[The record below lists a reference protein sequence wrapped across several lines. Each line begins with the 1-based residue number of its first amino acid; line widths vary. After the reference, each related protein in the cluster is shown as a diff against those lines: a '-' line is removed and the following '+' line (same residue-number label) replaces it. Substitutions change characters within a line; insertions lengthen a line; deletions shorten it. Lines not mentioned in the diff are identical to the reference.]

1 MGGAAGHE
9 RDDKVFRRMTALT
22 TTTTELPESR
32 VRVEAQVSPD
42 EVQKSLE
49 RAARALGRDMRIPGF
64 RKGKVPAPVIIQR
77 VGREAVL
84 DEAVRDGISRWYV
97 DAIDEAGISP
107 VGDPDLDIG
116 DLPEAGEPLSFT
128 IEIGVL
134 PTATLGTYKGVEV
147 GRAEAAADEDEI
159 QKELDELRERSGT
172 LEPADR
178 PAQMGDFT
186 VIDFVG
192 KQDGVPFEGGEGR
205 DFPLELGSGKFIPG
219 FEEQLQGAAA
229 GDERVVEVTF
239 PEDYQAEHLA
249 GQAVTFEV
257 TVKEVKEKKL
267 PELDDEFAETAAGF
281 DSLAELREDIASRLR
296 EREEERIERAFRDAA
311 LDAVVGEATIDIP
324 DALVESRAKELWDR
338 MLHQLGHQGIT
349 KEIYLQISQKS
360 EEELLAEARPD
371 AEVQLRREAVL
382 KAIVAAEA
390 FEITDE
396 DLLEALTPTAEA
408 QQTKPKKLLDQLRSA
423 GRVDEAREDLAQRRA
438 LDLVADEAV
447 AISVAEAE
455 KQGKPFTPERDD
467 AAAAGA

>member
-1 MGGAAGHE
+1 MSA
-9 RDDKVFRRMTALT
+9 MT
-22 TTTTELPESR
+22 TTTTDLPESR
-32 VRVEAQVSPD
+32 VRVEAQVSAD
-42 EVQKSLE
+42 EVEKSLE
-49 RAARALGRDMRIPGF
+49 RAARAIGRDMRIPGF

-134 PTATLGTYKGVEV
+134 PAATLGTYKGVEV
-147 GRAEAAADEDEI
+147 GRAEPVAADEDV
-159 QKELDELRERSGT
+159 QAELDTLRERSGT
-172 LEPADR
+172 LETADR

-186 VIDFVG
+186 VIDFLG
-192 KQDGVPFEGGEGR
+192 RKDGEPFDGGEGR
-205 DFPLELGSGKFIPG
+205 DFPLELGSGRFIPG

-249 GQAVTFEV
+249 GEAVTFDV
-257 TVKEVKEKKL
+257 TVKEVKEKRL

-281 DSLAELREDIASRLR
+281 DSLDELKEDIASRLR

-311 LDAVVGEATIDIP
+311 LDAVVAEATIDIP
-324 DALVESRAKELWDR
+324 DALVEARGKELWDR
-338 MLHQLGHQGIT
+338 MLHQLSHQGIS
-349 KEIYLQISQKS
+349 KEIYLQISQKT

-371 AEVQLRREAVL
+371 AEMQLRREAVL
-382 KAIVAAEA
+382 KAIVEAEK
-390 FEITDE
+390 FEISDD
-396 DLLEALTPTAEA
+396 DLLEALAPTAEA
-408 QQTKPKKLLDQLRSA
+408 QQTKPKKLLERLKSS
-423 GRVDEAREDLAQRRA
+423 GRIDEAREDLAQRRA
-438 LDLVADEAV
+438 LDLVTDEAV

-455 KQGKPFTPERDD
+455 KQGKPFTPERETEP
-467 AAAAGA
+467 GA

>member
-1 MGGAAGHE
+1 MS
-9 RDDKVFRRMTALT
+9 ALT

-32 VRVEAQVSPD
+32 VRVEAQVSAD
-42 EVQKSLE
+42 EVEKSLE
-49 RAARALGRDMRIPGF
+49 RAARAIGRDMRIPGF

-116 DLPEAGEPLSFT
+116 DLPGAGEPLSFT

-134 PTATLGTYKGVEV
+134 PPAKLGTYRGVEV
-147 GRAEAAADEDEI
+147 GRAEPAAADEDV
-159 QKELDELRERSGT
+159 QAELDTLRERSGT
-172 LEPADR
+172 LETADR

-186 VIDFVG
+186 VIDFLG
-192 KQDGVPFEGGEGR
+192 KKDGVPFEGGEGR
-205 DFPLELGSGKFIPG
+205 DFPLELGSGRFIPG
-219 FEEQLQGAAA
+219 FEEQLQGASA
-229 GDERVVEVTF
+229 GEERVVEVTF

-249 GQAVTFEV
+249 GEAVTFEV

-281 DSLAELREDIASRLR
+281 DSLDELKEDIASRLR

-311 LDAVVGEATIDIP
+311 LDAVVAEATIEIP
-324 DALVESRAKELWDR
+324 DALVEARGKELWDR
-338 MLHQLGHQGIT
+338 MLHQLSHQGIS
-349 KEIYLQISQKS
+349 KEIYLQISQKT

-382 KAIVAAEA
+382 KAIVEAEK
-390 FEITDE
+390 FDISDD
-396 DLLEALTPTAEA
+396 DLLEALAPTAEA
-408 QQTKPKKLLDQLRSA
+408 QQTKPKKLLERLKSS
-423 GRVDEAREDLAQRRA
+423 GRIDEAREDLAQRRA
-438 LDLVADEAV
+438 LDLVTDEAV

-455 KQGKPFTPERDD
+455 KQGKPFTPERE
-467 AAAAGA
+467 AEPGA

>member
-1 MGGAAGHE
+1 MS
-9 RDDKVFRRMTALT
+9 ALT

-32 VRVEAQVSPD
+32 VRVEAQVSAD
-42 EVQKSLE
+42 EVEKSLE
-49 RAARALGRDMRIPGF
+49 RAARAIGRDMRIPGF

-116 DLPEAGEPLSFT
+116 DLPGAGEPLSFT

-134 PTATLGTYKGVEV
+134 PPAKLGTYKGVEV
-147 GRAEAAADEDEI
+147 GRAEPAAADEDV
-159 QKELDELRERSGT
+159 QAELDTLRERSGT
-172 LEPADR
+172 LETADR

-186 VIDFVG
+186 VIDFLG
-192 KQDGVPFEGGEGR
+192 KKDGVPFEGGEGR
-205 DFPLELGSGKFIPG
+205 DFPLELGSGRFIPG
-219 FEEQLQGAAA
+219 FEEQLQGASA
-229 GDERVVEVTF
+229 GEERVVEVTF

-249 GQAVTFEV
+249 GEAVTFEV

-281 DSLAELREDIASRLR
+281 DSLDELKEDIASRLR

-311 LDAVVGEATIDIP
+311 LDAVVAEATIEIP
-324 DALVESRAKELWDR
+324 DALVEARGKELWDR
-338 MLHQLGHQGIT
+338 MLHQLSHQGIS
-349 KEIYLQISQKS
+349 KEIYLQISQKT

-382 KAIVAAEA
+382 KAIVEAEK
-390 FEITDE
+390 FDISDD
-396 DLLEALTPTAEA
+396 DLLEALAPTAEA
-408 QQTKPKKLLDQLRSA
+408 QQTKPKKLLERLKSS
-423 GRVDEAREDLAQRRA
+423 GRIDEAREDLAQRRA
-438 LDLVADEAV
+438 LDLVTDEAV

-455 KQGKPFTPERDD
+455 KQGKPFTPERE
-467 AAAAGA
+467 AEPGA

>member
-1 MGGAAGHE
+1 MS
-9 RDDKVFRRMTALT
+9 ALT

-32 VRVEAQVSPD
+32 VRVEAQVSAD
-42 EVQKSLE
+42 EVEKSLE
-49 RAARALGRDMRIPGF
+49 RAARAIGRDMRIPGF

-134 PTATLGTYKGVEV
+134 PPAKLGTYKGVEV
-147 GRAEAAADEDEI
+147 GRAEAAAADEDV
-159 QKELDELRERSGT
+159 QAELDTLRERSGT
-172 LEPADR
+172 LETADR

-186 VIDFVG
+186 VIDFLG
-192 KQDGVPFEGGEGR
+192 KKDGVPFDGGEGR
-205 DFPLELGSGKFIPG
+205 DFPLELGSGRFIPG
-219 FEEQLQGAAA
+219 FEEQLQGASA
-229 GDERVVEVTF
+229 GEERVVEVTF

-249 GQAVTFEV
+249 GEAVTFEV

-281 DSLAELREDIASRLR
+281 DSLDELKEDIASRLR

-311 LDAVVGEATIDIP
+311 LDAVVAEATIDIP
-324 DALVESRAKELWDR
+324 DALVEARGKELWDR
-338 MLHQLGHQGIT
+338 MLHQLSHQGIS
-349 KEIYLQISQKS
+349 KEIYLQISQKT

-382 KAIVAAEA
+382 KAIVEAEK
-390 FEITDE
+390 FEISDD
-396 DLLEALTPTAEA
+396 DLLEALAPTAEA
-408 QQTKPKKLLDQLRSA
+408 QQTKPKKLLERLKSS
-423 GRVDEAREDLAQRRA
+423 GRIDEAREDLAQRRA
-438 LDLVADEAV
+438 LDLVTDEAV

-455 KQGKPFTPERDD
+455 KQGKPFTPERE
-467 AAAAGA
+467 AEPGA

>member
-1 MGGAAGHE
+1 MS
-9 RDDKVFRRMTALT
+9 ALT

-32 VRVEAQVSPD
+32 VRVEAQVSAD
-42 EVQKSLE
+42 EVEKSLE
-49 RAARALGRDMRIPGF
+49 RAARAIGRDMRIPGF

-116 DLPEAGEPLSFT
+116 DLPGAGEPLSFT

-134 PTATLGTYKGVEV
+134 PPAKLGAYKGVEV
-147 GRAEAAADEDEI
+147 GRAEPAAADEDV
-159 QKELDELRERSGT
+159 QAELDTLRERSGT
-172 LEPADR
+172 LETADR

-186 VIDFVG
+186 VIDFLG
-192 KQDGVPFEGGEGR
+192 KKDGVPFEGGEGR
-205 DFPLELGSGKFIPG
+205 DFPLELGSGRFIPG
-219 FEEQLQGAAA
+219 FEEQLQGASA
-229 GDERVVEVTF
+229 GEERVVEVTF

-249 GQAVTFEV
+249 GEAVTFEV

-281 DSLAELREDIASRLR
+281 DSLDELKEDIASRLR

-311 LDAVVGEATIDIP
+311 LDAVVAEATIEIP
-324 DALVESRAKELWDR
+324 DALIEARGKELWDR
-338 MLHQLGHQGIT
+338 MLHQLSHQGIS
-349 KEIYLQISQKS
+349 KEIYLQISQKT

-382 KAIVAAEA
+382 KAIVEAEK
-390 FEITDE
+390 FDISDD
-396 DLLEALTPTAEA
+396 DLLEALAPTAEA
-408 QQTKPKKLLDQLRSA
+408 QQTKPKKLLERLKSS
-423 GRVDEAREDLAQRRA
+423 GRIDEAREDLAQRRA
-438 LDLVADEAV
+438 LDLVTDEAV

-455 KQGKPFTPERDD
+455 KQGKPFTPERE
-467 AAAAGA
+467 AEPGA

>member
-1 MGGAAGHE
+1 MSA
-9 RDDKVFRRMTALT
+9 MT
-22 TTTTELPESR
+22 TTTTDLPESR
-32 VRVEAQVSPD
+32 VRVEAQVSAD
-42 EVQKSLE
+42 EVEKSLE
-49 RAARALGRDMRIPGF
+49 RAARAIGRDMRIPGF

-134 PTATLGTYKGVEV
+134 PAATLGTYKGVEV
-147 GRAEAAADEDEI
+147 GRAEPVAADEDV
-159 QKELDELRERSGT
+159 QAELDTLRERSGT
-172 LEPADR
+172 LETADR

-186 VIDFVG
+186 VIDFLG
-192 KQDGVPFEGGEGR
+192 RKDGEPFDGGEGR
-205 DFPLELGSGKFIPG
+205 DFPLELGSGRFIPG

-249 GQAVTFEV
+249 GEAVTFDV
-257 TVKEVKEKKL
+257 TVKEVKEKRL

-281 DSLAELREDIASRLR
+281 DSLDELKEDIASRLR

-311 LDAVVGEATIDIP
+311 LDAVVAEATIDLP
-324 DALVESRAKELWDR
+324 DALVEARGKELWDR
-338 MLHQLGHQGIT
+338 MLHQLSHQGIS
-349 KEIYLQISQKS
+349 KEIYLQISQKT

-371 AEVQLRREAVL
+371 AEMQLRREAVL
-382 KAIVAAEA
+382 KAIVEAEK
-390 FEITDE
+390 FEISDD
-396 DLLEALTPTAEA
+396 DLLEALAPTAEA
-408 QQTKPKKLLDQLRSA
+408 QQTKPKKLLERLKSS
-423 GRVDEAREDLAQRRA
+423 GRIDEAREDLAQRRA
-438 LDLVADEAV
+438 LDLVTDEAV

-455 KQGKPFTPERDD
+455 KQGKPFTPERETEP
-467 AAAAGA
+467 GA

>member
-1 MGGAAGHE
+1 MS
-9 RDDKVFRRMTALT
+9 ALT

-32 VRVEAQVSPD
+32 VRVEAQVSAD
-42 EVQKSLE
+42 EVEKSLE
-49 RAARALGRDMRIPGF
+49 RAARAIGRDMRIPGF

-116 DLPEAGEPLSFT
+116 DLPDAGQPLSFT

-134 PTATLGTYKGVEV
+134 PPAKLGTYKGVEV
-147 GRAEAAADEDEI
+147 GRAEPAAADEDV
-159 QKELDELRERSGT
+159 QAELDTLRERSGT
-172 LEPADR
+172 LETADR

-186 VIDFVG
+186 VIDFLG
-192 KQDGVPFEGGEGR
+192 KKDGVPFDGGEGR
-205 DFPLELGSGKFIPG
+205 DFPLELGSGRFIPG
-219 FEEQLQGAAA
+219 FEEQLQGASA
-229 GDERVVEVTF
+229 GEERVVEVTF

-249 GQAVTFEV
+249 GEAVTFEV

-281 DSLAELREDIASRLR
+281 DSLDELKEDIASRLR

-311 LDAVVGEATIDIP
+311 LDAVVAEATIDIP
-324 DALVESRAKELWDR
+324 DALVEARGKELWDR
-338 MLHQLGHQGIT
+338 MLHQLSHQGIS
-349 KEIYLQISQKS
+349 KEIYLQISQKT

-382 KAIVAAEA
+382 KAIVEAEK
-390 FEITDE
+390 FEISDD
-396 DLLEALTPTAEA
+396 DLLEALAPTAEA
-408 QQTKPKKLLDQLRSA
+408 QQTKPKKLLERLKSS
-423 GRVDEAREDLAQRRA
+423 GRIDEAREDLAQRRA
-438 LDLVADEAV
+438 LDLVTDEAV

-455 KQGKPFTPERDD
+455 KQGKPFTPERE
-467 AAAAGA
+467 AEPGA

>member
-1 MGGAAGHE
+1 MS
-9 RDDKVFRRMTALT
+9 ALT

-49 RAARALGRDMRIPGF
+49 RAARAIGRDMRIPGF

-77 VGREAVL
+77 IGREAVL
-84 DEAVRDGISRWYV
+84 DEAVRDGIPKWYV

-116 DLPEAGEPLSFT
+116 DLPEAGQPLSFT

-147 GRAEAAADEDEI
+147 GRAEPAAADEDV
-159 QKELDELRERSGT
+159 QAELDQLRERSGT
-172 LEPADR
+172 LEAVER

-192 KQDGVPFEGGEGR
+192 KKDGVPFEGGEGR
-205 DFPLELGSGKFIPG
+205 DFPLELGSNRFIPG

-239 PEDYQAEHLA
+239 PEDYQSDDLA
-249 GQAVTFEV
+249 GQAATFDV
-257 TVKEVKEKKL
+257 TVKEVKEKAL
-267 PELDDEFAETAAGF
+267 PELDDEFAESTAGF
-281 DSLAELREDIASRLR
+281 DTLDELREDIASRLR
-296 EREEERIERAFRDAA
+296 EREEERLERAFRDAA
-311 LDAVVGEATIDIP
+311 LDAAVAEATIELP
-324 DALVESRAKELWDR
+324 DALIEARAKELWDR
-338 MLHQLGHQGIT
+338 MIHQLGHQGIT
-349 KEIYLQISQKS
+349 KDIYLQISGKT

-382 KAIVAAEA
+382 KAIVEAES
-390 FEITDE
+390 FEITEE
-396 DLLEALTPTAEA
+396 DLLEALEPTAAA
-408 QQTKPKKLLDQLRSA
+408 QQTKPKKLLERLKSA
-423 GRVDEAREDLAQRRA
+423 GRLDEARDDLAQRRA

-447 AISVAEAE
+447 AISVEEAQ
-455 KQGKPFTPERDD
+455 KQGKPFTPEREEP
-467 AAAAGA
+467 AGA

>member
-1 MGGAAGHE
+1 MS
-9 RDDKVFRRMTALT
+9 ALT

-32 VRVEAQVSPD
+32 VRVEAQVSAD
-42 EVQKSLE
+42 EVEKSLE
-49 RAARALGRDMRIPGF
+49 RAARAIGRDMRIPGF

-134 PTATLGTYKGVEV
+134 PAAKLGTYRGVEV
-147 GRAEAAADEDEI
+147 GRAEPAAADEDV
-159 QKELDELRERSGT
+159 QAELDQLRERSGT
-172 LEPADR
+172 LETADR

-186 VIDFVG
+186 VIDFLG
-192 KQDGVPFEGGEGR
+192 KKDGVPFEGGEGR
-205 DFPLELGSGKFIPG
+205 DFPLELGSGRFIPG
-219 FEEQLQGAAA
+219 FEEQLQGASA
-229 GDERVVEVTF
+229 GEERVVEVTF

-249 GQAVTFEV
+249 GEAVTFEV

-281 DSLAELREDIASRLR
+281 DSLDELKEDIASRLR

-311 LDAVVGEATIDIP
+311 LDAVVADATIDIP
-324 DALVESRAKELWDR
+324 DALVEARGKELWDR
-338 MLHQLGHQGIT
+338 MLHQLSHQGIS
-349 KEIYLQISQKS
+349 KEIYLQISQKT

-382 KAIVAAEA
+382 KAIVEAEK
-390 FEITDE
+390 FEISDD
-396 DLLEALTPTAEA
+396 DLLEALAPTAEA
-408 QQTKPKKLLDQLRSA
+408 QQTKPKKLLERLKSS
-423 GRVDEAREDLAQRRA
+423 GRIDEAREDLAQRRA
-438 LDLVADEAV
+438 LDLVTDEAV

-467 AAAAGA
+467 APGA